1 MSALVQPWRQ
11 DFPPRKGSS
20 AETGLTSRKAFSD
33 LNTNVLAPSFLKVV
47 ETLHTWVFAPRRPAI
62 IHPPCEHPHR
72 SPSLRRRRA
81 VFWNPTSMLLPLP
94 IGVRS
99 PPPAAHPPPPH
110 HSPGGHSYA
119 SYPGTSTSA
128 SRPTATARPPRSA
141 ISLPYSA
148 TPPRPHR
155 HR

>member
-1 MSALVQPWRQ
+1 VSALAQPWRQ
-11 DFPPRKGSS
+11 DFPQRKGCS
-20 AETGLTSRKAFSD
+20 AETGITSRKAFSD
-33 LNTNVLAPSFLKVV
+33 LNTNVLASTFLKVV
-47 ETLHTWVFAPRRPAI
+47 ETSHTWVFAPRRPAI
-62 IHPPCEHPHR
+62 IHPACKHSHHN
-72 SPSLRRRRA
+72 PSIHHRRA
-81 VFWNPTSMLLPLP
+81 AFWNLTSMRLPLP

-99 PPPAAHPPPPH
+99 RPPAAPPPPPH

-148 TPPRPHR
+148 APPRPRR